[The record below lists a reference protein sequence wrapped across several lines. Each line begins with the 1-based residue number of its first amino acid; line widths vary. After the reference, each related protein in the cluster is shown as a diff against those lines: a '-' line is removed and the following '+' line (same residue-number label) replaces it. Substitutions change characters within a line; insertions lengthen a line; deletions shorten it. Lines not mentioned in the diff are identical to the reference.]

1 MEARKAAT
9 DVLAAVNVL
18 EHARKACSNLNPLD
32 APMSEAELLERA
44 RIIDTVVRTRK
55 LLARIQDRADNLGEA
70 LERVKQR
77 REAMRA

>member
-18 EHARKACSNLNPLD
+18 EHARKACSNLKPLD
-32 APMSEAELLERA
+32 APMSDAELIERA

-55 LLARIQDRADNLGEA
+55 LLARIQDRADHLGEA
-70 LERVKQR
+70 LERFKQR

>member
-9 DVLAAVNVL
+9 DVLAAVNML
-18 EHARKACSNLNPLD
+18 EHARKTCSNLKPLD

-70 LERVKQR
+70 LERFKQR